1 MNWWIDAAQYAT
13 EALAF
18 VLILRL
24 LSLRDRRER
33 VYLTFALFLGAELL
47 STVGYFVL
55 RHRFDYRLLWICS
68 TSILWIFYLSVVY
81 SLAKAVLAELPGIL
95 RFSRSLL
102 TIVFPLAVLVALST
116 ARSEYWATGGANFR
130 NQIDRVLVIW
140 YVLDRAISMS
150 ALLVLIVILA
160 FILWFPVK
168 MSRNLA
174 ILSIGFVVYF
184 GSETGLGLLR
194 SYSGRGVLQA
204 STIALV
210 SICGNLVLV
219 LCFAYWI
226 AFIDSKGQ
234 TAQVRIGHSWRPAD
248 QTRLIQQ
255 LESLDL
261 ALLRNSRR
269 LEL

>member
-13 EALAF
+13 ETLSL

-24 LSLRDRRER
+24 MFLRDRQQS
-33 VYLTFALFLGAELL
+33 VYLIFALFLAAELL
-47 STVGYFVL
+47 TTAGYFVL
-55 RHRFDYRLLWICS
+55 RSRLDYRLFWICS

-95 RFSRSLL
+95 RFSRKLL
-102 TIVFPLAVLVALST
+102 IIVFPLAIFIALST
-116 ARSEYWATGGANFR
+116 ARSEYWATGGANFKDR
-130 NQIDRVLVIW
+130 TDRVLVVW

-184 GSETGLGLLR
+184 GSETGLDLLR
-194 SYSGRGVLQA
+194 TYSGRGVLQPY
-204 STIALV
+204 TIAILDT
-210 SICGNLVLV
+210 CGSLVLIF
-219 LCFAYWI
+219 CFAYWI
-226 AFIDSKGQ
+226 AFIDLKGQ
-234 TAQVRIGHSWRPAD
+234 TVQVRLGHSWRPAD
-248 QTRLIQQ
+248 QIKLIQQ